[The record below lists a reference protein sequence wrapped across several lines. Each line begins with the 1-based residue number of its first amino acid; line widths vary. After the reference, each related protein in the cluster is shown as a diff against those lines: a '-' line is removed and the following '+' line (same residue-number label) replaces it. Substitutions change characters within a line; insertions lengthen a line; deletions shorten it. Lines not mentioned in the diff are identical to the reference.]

1 MYLKFYLIVA
11 LWLDL
16 ISKFDSTYSIV
27 LSYHFPLLLLLLL
40 LVLKLKSVAI
50 WWQIK
55 SWNTPPL
62 TLLPQI
68 SIKTRGPQPK
78 HKAMARQGKC
88 SSKHH
93 FHLPQGIQQFQ
104 RALTVGG
111 IRFSHF
117 YFKSFNKKHQK
128 VTAMPKSKQD
138 FEYGGVNTTFF
149 LLSSLNFQGWKTIKG
164 IWRHSLSQ
172 VIFSYFMRGVV
183 LKALMFGTK
192 KGVSPFS
199 DASEW
204 ERRIEQSRER
214 ETERDRMSLK
224 FLNLSPVPYEKREM
238 LYRVEINS
246 EVRLISCVLSLLLLL
261 YFI

>member
-1 MYLKFYLIVA
+1 M
-11 LWLDL
+11 
-16 ISKFDSTYSIV
+16 SKFDSTYSIV
-27 LSYHFPLLLLLLL
+27 LSYHFPLLLL

-128 VTAMPKSKQD
+128 VTAMPQSKQD

-192 KGVSPFS
+192 KRCFS
-199 DASEW
+199 ILRCQWMREKNRA
-204 ERRIEQSRER
+204 EQRARDRER
-214 ETERDRMSLK
+214 QDVS
-224 FLNLSPVPYEKREM
+224 
-238 LYRVEINS
+238 
-246 EVRLISCVLSLLLLL
+246 
-261 YFI
+261 